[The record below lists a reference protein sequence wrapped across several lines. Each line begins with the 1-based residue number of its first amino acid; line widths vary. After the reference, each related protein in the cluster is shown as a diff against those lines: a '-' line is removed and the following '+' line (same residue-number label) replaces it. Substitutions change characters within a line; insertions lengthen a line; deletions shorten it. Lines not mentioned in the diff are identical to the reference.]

1 MYDENDNTVVE
12 AHIPCPDCGSSD
24 AMCRYSDGH
33 TYCFSCEAHHFGEQT
48 EEGDN
53 KCFKVARDV
62 IAPSDLLLEP
72 LPARKLTMET
82 CRRYG
87 YYKGFLHN
95 RKAQFAN
102 YVDDDGTIIGQKV
115 RYADKTFEI
124 LGKLHNRFFGQH
136 LYPGG
141 SSKLKLVITE
151 GEIDCL
157 TVSQLQGNKY
167 PVVSLPNGAK
177 SARKTFEAQYDWLES
192 FSEVI
197 LMFDMDKPGR
207 DAVKEVCGIL
217 SPGKIKIATLP
228 CKDPN
233 ECLLQGK
240 AQEVIN
246 AIWNAKPYKP
256 SCIINGVDLWET
268 LRDEKEEAFGFPL
281 PWDIDLQK
289 MTMGIR
295 KGELILITAGTG
307 TGKTTFVRQLA
318 HHFGVSLD
326 LKVGMLMLEEN
337 VKRTAKGIMSV
348 HTGKRLALNRNL
360 LTEEEYKRAFDETL
374 GSGRFVLYE
383 HFGSLES
390 EDLIHNIR
398 YMSAAENCDFI
409 ILDHI
414 SIAIS
419 GLDIENE
426 RKATDVLMTR
436 LRSLVEETGV
446 GMLVISH
453 LKRVDGTP
461 AEEGGTI
468 SLSHLRGSQ
477 ALSQLSDG
485 VWALERNQQADDKGK
500 NLVRIRIL
508 KGRYTGETGIA
519 GYLAYDKETD
529 RLEAVENIKE
539 YNEEPMEIMG
549 DCDDLKVPF

>member
-1 MYDENDNTVVE
+1 MTTDSNVVE

-24 AMCRYSDGH
+24 AMCRYDDGH
-33 TYCFSCEAHHFGEQT
+33 TYCFSCEAYHHGS
-48 EEGDN
+48 EEHQE
-53 KCFKVARDV
+53 KTYKVARNV
-62 IAPSDLLLEP
+62 IPPSDLLLEP
-72 LPARKLTMET
+72 LPARKLTAET

-87 YYKGFLHN
+87 YHKGFLHD

-115 RYADKTFEI
+115 RYADKTFEV
-124 LGKLHNRFFGQH
+124 LGNLQHRFFGQH

-141 SSKLKLVITE
+141 SKMKLVITE

-157 TVSQLQGNKY
+157 TVSQVQGNKY

-192 FSEVI
+192 FEEVI
-197 LMFDMDKPGR
+197 IMFDMDKPGR

-217 SPGKIKIATLP
+217 TPGKIKIATLP

-233 ECLLQGK
+233 ECLQQGR
-240 AQEVIN
+240 AADIVN

-268 LRDEKEEAFGFPL
+268 LRDEQEEDFGYPL
-281 PWDIDLQK
+281 PWDIDLQR

-295 KGELILITAGTG
+295 KGELILVTAGTG

-318 HHFGVSLD
+318 HHFGVNLG

-337 VKRTAKGIMSV
+337 VKRTAKGLMSI
-348 HTGKRLALNRNL
+348 HTGKRLALNRHL
-360 LTEEEYKRAFDETL
+360 ISDEEYAKAFEETL
-374 GSGRFVLYE
+374 GTGRFVLYE
-383 HFGSLES
+383 HFGSLAS

-419 GLDIENE
+419 GLDIDNE
-426 RKATDVLMTR
+426 RKATDVLMTK

-461 AEEGGTI
+461 AEEGGII

-485 VWALERNQQADDKGK
+485 VWALERNQQAEDNGK
-500 NLVRIRIL
+500 NLVKIRIL

-529 RLEAVENIKE
+529 RLEAVDRKE
-539 YNEEPMEIMG
+539 YVEEPIEVM
-549 DCDDLKVPF
+549 CNYDDLEVPF